1 MQHEI
6 VVIEESSPVLREK
19 IVSTLAEE
27 GFRVTTAANSDE
39 ALTKLDELTPH
50 LVVLGEGLTV
60 DCFDVCYQLR
70 QAADVPILVIGTVP
84 SPDAWARVVE
94 VGADFYLKKPFSY
107 LELVTRVRALLRR
120 YENNNSH
127 DEKSLKL

>member
-1 MQHEI
+1 MEHDI

-19 IVSTLAEE
+19 IVSALTKE
-27 GFRVTTAANSDE
+27 GFRVTTVASSDE
-39 ALTKLDELTPH
+39 ALTKLDELMPH

-60 DCFDVCYQLR
+60 DCFDICSQLR
-70 QAADVPILVIGTVP
+70 QAADVPILMIGTVP
-84 SPDAWARVVE
+84 SPHAWARVVE

-120 YENNNSH
+120 YENNRT
-127 DEKSLKL
+127 DIRKA